1 MEAQIETG
9 RVSAQYDVKIAKLD
23 KEIMLLEKEIRDLS
37 VFDMPFSLFFQDI
50 YERSKPLGFDFELKR
65 YAKEVLCQGFKAS
78 Q

>member
-50 YERSKPLGFDFELKR
+50 YERSKPLDLT
-65 YAKEVLCQGFKAS
+65 LS
-78 Q
+78 